1 VGNDRYGLFRVVG
14 DHQVAAKPGWKRF
27 ERVASNLDLS
37 NRAEIAQADQPDC
50 RATLRLHES
59 HAAARGPSEPA
70 GLSGAQ
76 PAAGDSF
83 DQLATRHVDHTYSV
97 QAFRHDVQ
105 ERPIGAKYE
114 VPDRRKSC
122 QP

>member
-1 VGNDRYGLFRVVG
+1 MAATVND
-14 DHQVAAKPGWKRF
+14 
-27 ERVASNLDLS
+27 ASNLDLS
-37 NRAEIAQADQPDC
+37 NRAEIAQVDQTDC
-50 RATLRLHES
+50 RATLRLHVS
-59 HAAARGPSEPA
+59 HAAARGTSEPG

-76 PAAGDSF
+76 TGDGDFF
-83 DQLATRHVDHTYSV
+83 DQLATRHVDDTYSV
-97 QAFRHDVQ
+97 QAFRHDIQ